1 MTKKLLFPIL
11 LLLSA
16 GLSLWLPSCKPREE
30 ELQTSGGLEFS
41 ADTVKFDTVFTTLR
55 TITKRLWVY
64 NRNPKGVTVDLI
76 SLDNPS
82 TSPYTLLINGDLKQ
96 TANNLFIR
104 GQDSLL
110 ILVRVRRTAE

>member
-1 MTKKLLFPIL
+1 MSYKYLLPL
-11 LLLSA
+11 LLILGAVLSV
-16 GLSLWLPSCKPREE
+16 GLPGCKPREE
-30 ELQTSGGLEFS
+30 ELQLTGGLEFS

-55 TITKRLWVY
+55 TVTKRLCVY

-76 SLDNPS
+76 SLDSPA

-96 TANNLFIR
+96 TASNVFIR

-110 ILVRVRRTAE
+110 ILVRAKLP